1 MKTRPRSCDRA
12 IACSFVESRALN
24 LMFSNNDRVRYF
36 GGVPDHGA
44 GLRPDR
50 TPEIWRYTR
59 RRARSDLIA
68 VSESSGRESG
78 MYGWFGVRQRPAPAA
93 ISRWTDIC

>member
-1 MKTRPRSCDRA
+1 MP
-12 IACSFVESRALN
+12 N

-36 GGVPDHGA
+36 GGVSDDRA
-44 GLRPDR
+44 GLRPGG

-68 VSESSGRESG
+68 VSESFDRESG
-78 MYGWFGVRQRPAPAA
+78 MYGWFGVREWPASAA
-93 ISRWTDIC
+93 ISR